1 MAQYSIARCGKSND
15 FELNRQIKAQVEDE
29 MHEDG
34 GQD

>member
-1 MAQYSIARCGKSND
+1 MAQYSITRCDKSND
-15 FELNRQIKAQVEDE
+15 FELKGQIKAQVEDE